1 MASVSAGKC
10 PRSVESLRLVRTK
23 PRPVRS
29 EARTRRPTIS
39 PASAAAGASGSERE
53 FVRMN
58 AVCPGCSS
66 TQTRSSSSQALST
79 GTSWTLCTPV
89 GSSSRITFTRPSA
102 ATRRAISSRCSPAA
116 GPGGRPARSSAGAM
130 GSGSRCV
137 RHATLMP
144 CRALALTRVD
154 LALIAVGYDLRTM
167 DIILYLVLLA
177 IWGLIIGAFARLAL
191 PGKDPLSLWQTM
203 AVGLAGSFIAGLVV
217 RLITGGTAGAGFFA
231 AFVVSVLIVY
241 LIRRSRGGGLIDPG
255 ATSRR

>member
-1 MASVSAGKC
+1 
-10 PRSVESLRLVRTK
+10 
-23 PRPVRS
+23 
-29 EARTRRPTIS
+29 
-39 PASAAAGASGSERE
+39 
-53 FVRMN
+53 
-58 AVCPGCSS
+58 
-66 TQTRSSSSQALST
+66 
-79 GTSWTLCTPV
+79 
-89 GSSSRITFTRPSA
+89 
-102 ATRRAISSRCSPAA
+102 
-116 GPGGRPARSSAGAM
+116 
-130 GSGSRCV
+130 
-137 RHATLMP
+137 MP

-177 IWGLIIGAFARLAL
+177 VWGLIIGAFARLAL